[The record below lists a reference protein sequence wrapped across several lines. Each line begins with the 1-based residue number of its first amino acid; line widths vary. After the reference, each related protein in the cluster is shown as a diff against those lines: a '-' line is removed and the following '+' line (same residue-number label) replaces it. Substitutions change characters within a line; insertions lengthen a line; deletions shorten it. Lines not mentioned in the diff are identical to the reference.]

1 MRIAGVHLDAPVA
14 RQLTE
19 ILEREGHP
27 ATAARVADALS
38 RQVTTEAPLEL
49 DDYRAILDALGR
61 ECPPTLRRL
70 LHELLED
77 QRRLRRIT
85 GG

>member
-1 MRIAGVHLDAPVA
+1 MRIVGVRLDAPVA
-14 RQLTE
+14 RELTQ

-27 ATAARVADALS
+27 ATAAKIADAIE
-38 RQVTTEAPLEL
+38 RRVTVEAPLEL

-70 LHELLED
+70 LHELLEE
-77 QRRLRRIT
+77 QRRLRRVT